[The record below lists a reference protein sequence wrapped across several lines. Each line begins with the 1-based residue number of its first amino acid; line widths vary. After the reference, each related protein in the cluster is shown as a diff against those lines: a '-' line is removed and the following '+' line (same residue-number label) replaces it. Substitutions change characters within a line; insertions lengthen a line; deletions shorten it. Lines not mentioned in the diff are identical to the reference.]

1 MISFK
6 SSFRLSFLSVAL
18 LAASCCGLHAASNSA
33 TIENESLRVVFDLDS
48 GRYSAVEK
56 ATGTVLFRNAT
67 MRLGLWDMSVAAMV
81 TKRSAELVPVEDA
94 LGKGQTLRVTAE
106 IAHDFAGWA
115 PDKPGRADLELTL
128 TLYDGRS
135 ALVLGGGVR
144 NRISRSILI
153 KNFTPMVDAELWPAD
168 QERSNPQ
175 TLDGHG
181 AYGYGQER
189 MNQSGLAGHADHGRG
204 NNAVMPG
211 LSRKSEN
218 NLLLTYQAGG
228 KRRNFVGG
236 GLTYRDF
243 TKRVETAVTA
253 DGRLLAKAE
262 AYDPVG
268 LLLES
273 GAAYQSADRF
283 YIDLLESDPFAAL
296 ETYARTAAKAQDAK
310 PNFYNFPTLCMWYVM
325 VTSNDNSMNTVD
337 AVRQMDYAAQS
348 GFLRYAPV
356 AIRLVPE
363 TYHQQTGGNTPQGWW
378 DDAHWQKFGYFKE
391 PYETSAK
398 FCQAIRERGGLPFI
412 YVQTGMPSDDFA
424 EAHPDWMLSN
434 SIKYLKMVPRSHE
447 QPHVRPDY
455 SDPGMQQHMRKV
467 WSDLGQAGLAGLMFD
482 YPETGFAGEGGLDDP
497 KSTATAAYRK
507 IFELARE
514 GLGPQAHIHERNLG
528 EVSTRTSLPH
538 ERIPYSDMTL
548 GLVDSQRI
556 ETDSS
561 SFTAAQVA
569 RAALRWY
576 KTRVFYLYD
585 MDAKSL
591 LFRKIHTKETEEVAD
606 PVLRRRSILTMLY
619 VTAGRVLLADSFKNY
634 SPEIIRDL
642 SRLYPMHE
650 ERRTARPVD
659 LLLPSAAGCPRVY
672 QFQVTPDWHQVT
684 LFNPD
689 MAAPAKVSAPLSGDA
704 AQNGALGLDPNAE
717 YHAYDF
723 WNNRLAGR
731 FKGTDTLSQDLAPG
745 EARMLSLR
753 KVTAHPQ
760 VISSDRHL
768 MQGMLELSEVR
779 WENETLSGKAKIV
792 AGEPL
797 RIVIANNGRKPVPAA
812 ADGSSARLEEHP
824 GNPDLTVLV
833 MESAKAVTS
842 DWRVTFESPN
852 Q

>member
-1 MISFK
+1 M
-6 SSFRLSFLSVAL
+6 
-18 LAASCCGLHAASNSA
+18 
-33 TIENESLRVVFDLDS
+33 
-48 GRYSAVEK
+48 AVER
-56 ATGTVLFRNAT
+56 TNQN
-67 MRLGLWDMSVAAMV
+67 GL
-81 TKRSAELVPVEDA
+81 
-94 LGKGQTLRVTAE
+94 KGHV
-106 IAHDFAGWA
+106 
-115 PDKPGRADLELTL
+115 
-128 TLYDGRS
+128 
-135 ALVLGGGVR
+135 
-144 NRISRSILI
+144 
-153 KNFTPMVDAELWPAD
+153 
-168 QERSNPQ
+168 
-175 TLDGHG
+175 
-181 AYGYGQER
+181 
-189 MNQSGLAGHADHGRG
+189 DHGRG
-204 NNAVMPG
+204 GNAVTSG

-218 NLLLTYQAGG
+218 NLLLTYLAGG
-228 KRRNFVGG
+228 KRRNFVAG
-236 GLTYRDF
+236 GLTYYDF
-243 TKRVETAVTA
+243 LKRVETGSAP
-253 DGRLLAKAE
+253 DGRLLAKAV

-268 LLLES
+268 LLLKS
-273 GAAYQSADRF
+273 GDVYQSKDRF
-283 YIDLLESDPFAAL
+283 YIDLLETDPFTAL
-296 ETYARTAAKAQDAK
+296 ETYARAAAITQDAK

-325 VTSNDNSMNTVD
+325 VTSGEKTMNTVD

-348 GFLRYAPV
+348 GFLRYSPV
-356 AIRLVPE
+356 AIRLVPD
-363 TYHQQTGGNTPQGWW
+363 TYHHETGGNTPQGWW
-378 DDAHWQKFGYFKE
+378 DDAHWQKFSYYKE

-398 FCQAIRERGGLPFI
+398 FCQAIRERGGLPFT

-424 EAHPDWMLSN
+424 EAHPDWMLNN
-434 SIKYLKMVPRSHE
+434 SIKYLKLVPRSHE

-455 SDPGMQQHMRKV
+455 SEPGLQQHMRKV
-467 WSDLGQAGLAGLMFD
+467 WRDLGEAGLAGVMFD
-482 YPETGFAGEGGLDDP
+482 YPETGFAGEGGLEDP
-497 KSTATAAYRK
+497 QSTATAAYRK

-514 GLGPQAHIHERNLG
+514 GLGPQAHIDERNLG
-528 EVSTRTSLPH
+528 EVSTPTSLPQ

-585 MDAKSL
+585 MDSKSL
-591 LFRKIHTKETEEVAD
+591 LFRKIHTKKTEEVAD
-606 PVLRRRSILTMLY
+606 PVVRRRSILTMLY

-634 SPEIIRDL
+634 PPEIIRDL

-672 QFQVTPDWHQVT
+672 QFQVTPEWQQVT

-689 MAAPAKVSAPLSGDA
+689 MAAPATVSAPLSGDA
-704 AQNGALGLDPNAE
+704 AQTGALGLDPNAE

-731 FKGTDTLSQDLAPG
+731 FKGTDTLSQALAPG

-753 KVTAHPQ
+753 KVTPHPQ

-768 MQGMLELSEVR
+768 MQGMLELSDVR
-779 WENETLSGKAKIV
+779 WETGALSGKAKLV
-792 AGEPL
+792 SGEPL
-797 RIVIANNGRKPVPAA
+797 RIVIANNGRKPALA
-812 ADGSSARLEEHP
+812 TANGASARLEALAE
-824 GNPDLTVLV
+824 NPDLTVLG